1 MKKMKRYAEGG
12 LSQEDIDKMSYS
24 EAFKHFRDQG
34 AGTKFTWRGSKQAAY
49 KKGEEPWK
57 SKPRAMTKEEFDA
70 RMEGRQIGRA
80 HV

>member
-34 AGTKFTWRGSKQAAY
+34 
-49 KKGEEPWK
+49 E
-57 SKPRAMTKEEFDA
+57 
-70 RMEGRQIGRA
+70 IGRA